1 MKNGTEILIVDD
13 NPADIDL
20 IREALGH
27 NPRPRQVSCAADGVE
42 ALALLIGEGNPAGS
56 QVPDLIML
64 DLNLP
69 RKDGRAVLAEVKSHP
84 ALRRTPIVVFST
96 SRAQR
101 DIQGC
106 YQLGA
111 NSYVS
116 KPGDLDGFLAAVT
129 SIERFWF
136 DCARL
141 PREEESQQ

>member
-1 MKNGTEILIVDD
+1 VKTKSEILIVDD

-20 IREALGH
+20 LREALAH
-27 NPRPRQVSCAADGVE
+27 CPRPSQVSSAADGVE
-42 ALALLIGEGNPAGS
+42 ALALLVGERTPAG
-56 QVPDLIML
+56 PDLIVL

-84 ALRRTPIVVFST
+84 VLHRTPVVVFSS

-101 DIQGC
+101 DILGC
-106 YQLGA
+106 YELGA

-116 KPGDLDGFLAAVT
+116 KPGDLEGFLAAVT

-141 PREEESQQ
+141 PRKEEPQP

>member
-1 MKNGTEILIVDD
+1 MKTKSEILIVDD

-20 IREALGH
+20 LREALAH
-27 NPRPRQVSCAADGVE
+27 CPRPSQVSSAADGVE
-42 ALALLIGEGNPAGS
+42 AVILLNEGRPADR
-56 QVPDLIML
+56 VPDLIVL

-84 ALRRTPIVVFST
+84 LLHRTPVVVFST

-101 DIQGC
+101 DILGC
-106 YQLGA
+106 YELGA

-116 KPGDLDGFLAAVT
+116 KPGDLEGFLAAVT

-141 PREEESQQ
+141 PRQEEPQP

>member
-1 MKNGTEILIVDD
+1 VKTKSEILIVDD

-20 IREALGH
+20 LREALAH
-27 NPRPRQVSCAADGVE
+27 CPRPSQVSSAADGVE
-42 ALALLIGEGNPAGS
+42 ALALLVGERTPAG
-56 QVPDLIML
+56 PDLIVL

-84 ALRRTPIVVFST
+84 VLRRTPVVVFST

-101 DIQGC
+101 DILGC
-106 YQLGA
+106 YELGA

-116 KPGDLDGFLAAVT
+116 KPGDLEGFLAAVT

-141 PREEESQQ
+141 PRKEEPQS

>member
-1 MKNGTEILIVDD
+1 VKTNAEILIVDD

-20 IREALGH
+20 VREALAH
-27 NPRPRQVSCAADGVE
+27 SPRPSRVSCAKDGVE
-42 ALALLIGEGNPAGS
+42 AVARLSGEGSSAGLRL
-56 QVPDLIML
+56 PDLIVL

-69 RKDGRAVLAEVKSHP
+69 RKDGHAVLAEVKTHP
-84 ALRRTPIVVFST
+84 VLRRTPVVVFST

-101 DIQGC
+101 DILGC
-106 YQLGA
+106 YELGA

-141 PREEESQQ
+141 PREEER

>member
-1 MKNGTEILIVDD
+1 MKTKSEILIVDD

-20 IREALGH
+20 LREALAH
-27 NPRPRQVSCAADGVE
+27 CPRPSQVSSAADGVE
-42 ALALLIGEGNPAGS
+42 ALALLVGERTPAG
-56 QVPDLIML
+56 PDLIVL

-84 ALRRTPIVVFST
+84 VLHRTPVVVFSS

-101 DIQGC
+101 DILGC
-106 YQLGA
+106 YELGA

-116 KPGDLDGFLAAVT
+116 KPGDLEGFLAAVT

-141 PREEESQQ
+141 PRKEEPQS